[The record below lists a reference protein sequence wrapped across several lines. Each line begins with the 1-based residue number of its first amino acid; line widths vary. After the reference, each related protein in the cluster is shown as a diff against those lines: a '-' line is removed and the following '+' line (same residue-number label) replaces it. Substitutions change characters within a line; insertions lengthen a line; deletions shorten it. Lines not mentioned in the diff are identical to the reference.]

1 MKPISINVKSLQPIF
16 EKLGKKVKQW
26 KYYLPI
32 LNLTLFI
39 GVISLAVICVLLVYY
54 PPVAITKSEKN
65 QKDPPLQYSALPPIA
80 VDAKPMD
87 AYEAIA
93 AHNPFS
99 PTRSQWN
106 QQQTQ
111 QPKIEPKNNNT
122 TEDNE
127 NPSAQKQKSKGAP
140 VKLTLQ
146 GIIIIGNE
154 RKALIENP
162 NKANSGKPFVF
173 VSEGEEIAEYK
184 IKKIDSD
191 QIILDW
197 YGEEVTIVMRS
208 NIKK

>member
-1 MKPISINVKSLQPIF
+1 MKPIFINVKSLQPILG
-16 EKLGKKVKQW
+16 KLGKKVKQW

-32 LNLTLFI
+32 LNLALFI

-54 PPVAITKSEKN
+54 PPVATTKSEKN
-65 QKDPPLQYSALPPIA
+65 QTETPLQYSALPPIA
-80 VDAKPMD
+80 VDARPMD

-106 QQQTQ
+106 PQQTQ
-111 QPKIEPKNNNT
+111 QPKIEPKNTT

-127 NPSAQKQKSKGAP
+127 KPSAQKQISKGTPAK
-140 VKLTLQ
+140 VALQ
-146 GIIIIGNE
+146 GIMIIGNE

-162 NKANSGKPFVF
+162 NKTNSGKPFVF

-184 IKKIDSD
+184 VKKIESD

-197 YGEEVTIVMRS
+197 YGEEIIIAMRS

>member
-1 MKPISINVKSLQPIF
+1 MKPISINVKTLQIIL

-32 LNLTLFI
+32 LNLALFI
-39 GVISLAVICVLLVYY
+39 SVISLAVICVLLVYY

-65 QKDPPLQYSALPPIA
+65 QKEIHLQYSALPPIA

-87 AYEAIA
+87 SYEAIA
-93 AHNPFS
+93 ANNPFS

-106 QQQTQ
+106 PQQTH
-111 QPKIEPKNNNT
+111 QPKTEIIN
-122 TEDNE
+122 TEDNAKPHE
-127 NPSAQKQKSKGAP
+127 HKQKPKGAP
-140 VKLTLQ
+140 AKFNLQ
-146 GIIIIGNE
+146 GIMIIGNE

-162 NKANSGKPFVF
+162 DKSNNGKPFVF
-173 VSEGEEIAEYK
+173 VSEGEDIAEYK
-184 IKKIDSD
+184 VKKIESD

-197 YGEEVTIVMRS
+197 YGEEIAIAMRS

>member
-1 MKPISINVKSLQPIF
+1 MKPISLNVKSLQPIF
-16 EKLGKKVKQW
+16 EKFGKKAKQW

-32 LNLTLFI
+32 LNLALFI
-39 GVISLAVICVLLVYY
+39 GVISLAVMCVLLVYY

-65 QKDPPLQYSALPPIA
+65 QKEAPLRYSALPAIT

-87 AYEAIA
+87 SYAAIA
-93 AHNPFS
+93 ANNPFS

-111 QPKIEPKNNNT
+111 QPKTEPNNNIV
-122 TEDNE
+122 EDGE
-127 NPSAQKQKSKGAP
+127 KPAAQKQKTRGSQA
-140 VKLTLQ
+140 KLTLQ
-146 GIIIIGNE
+146 GIMIIGNE

-162 NKANSGKPFVF
+162 NKSNSGKPFIF
-173 VSEGEEIAEYK
+173 VSEGEEIAEYTV
-184 IKKIDSD
+184 KKIDSD

-197 YGEEVTIVMRS
+197 YGEEVTVVMRS